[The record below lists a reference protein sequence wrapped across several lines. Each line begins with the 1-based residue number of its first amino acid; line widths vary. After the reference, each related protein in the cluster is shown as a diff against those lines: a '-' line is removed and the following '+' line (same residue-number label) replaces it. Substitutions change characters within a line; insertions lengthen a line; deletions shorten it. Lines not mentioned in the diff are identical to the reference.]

1 MNLSNILKTSDNTVG
16 RIVDRL
22 SLDPSQKT
30 YLDTIDAYINL
41 SRTIFCRRKTVD
53 RHIEYLQEK
62 NTENMRDTHYVIQP
76 RQIENVLENI
86 SKSLQKDIF

>member
-1 MNLSNILKTSDNTVG
+1 MNFTNILKTTDNTMG

-41 SRTIFCRRKTVD
+41 SRTVFCRRKTV
-53 RHIEYLQEK
+53 
-62 NTENMRDTHYVIQP
+62 
-76 RQIENVLENI
+76 
-86 SKSLQKDIF
+86 KSHKEMM